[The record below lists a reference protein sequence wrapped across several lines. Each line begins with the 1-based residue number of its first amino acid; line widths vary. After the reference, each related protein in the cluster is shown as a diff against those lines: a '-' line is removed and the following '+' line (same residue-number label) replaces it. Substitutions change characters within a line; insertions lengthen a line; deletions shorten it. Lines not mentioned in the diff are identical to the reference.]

1 MTPIDENPQGAG
13 TNPQVLTVS
22 APEVGEVLAER
33 YRIEEHIGNDSLGR
47 QLWRGSDVIL
57 QRPVTVVLRYPGGDS
72 AAEMLSA
79 AVAASR
85 IVHPHLVGVYDA
97 IDEGERAYV
106 VREWVQGTS
115 LRDVVAEYGPLEA
128 DKVVAIGHAVADAV
142 AALHDTGMAH
152 GNVQPGTV
160 LIGDDGR
167 VVLADARADESAT
180 VEADLRAIG
189 AVLYCSLTSH
199 WPHAEAGVSV
209 VPDAT
214 RDETG
219 AVVAPNLIRAGVPG
233 HLDELTVDLLNPRL
247 NPPSAEVL
255 SAELGRLDNAED
267 HRSLFADDAEI
278 GLDSFD
284 NSSVAPEV
292 PRRDNRKLLMI
303 IAAVLAVV
311 ILGGA
316 VALIGSGDDEPTGK
330 QPAAVDTGSA
340 VPGKGGPTGEAGYLT
355 IAGDKVRIV
364 DPKGNGTELDGAG
377 DAVDGNPSTAWRTD
391 RYEVPNFGGLKTGM
405 GILVDLGA
413 DTSVTAVQLELGN
426 ANTDIELYG
435 GPATASAAADRGN
448 DANITQT
455 LQQIAAPR
463 PNAQSRTVMQVA
475 DPAKKV
481 RFVLVWFTRLPQQPG
496 GGYRLVVSE
505 LKIRGQ
511 AA

>member
-1 MTPIDENPQGAG
+1 MTPIDEDPQSAGA
-13 TNPQVLTVS
+13 NPQVLTVG

-33 YRIEEHIGNDSLGR
+33 YRLEEHIGNDSLGR
-47 QLWRGSDVIL
+47 QLWRGADVIL
-57 QRPVTVVLRYPGGDS
+57 QRQVTVVLRYPGGDS

-189 AVLYCSLTSH
+189 AVLYCSLTGH

-209 VPDAT
+209 VPDAV
-214 RDETG
+214 RDDAGT
-219 AVVAPNLIRAGVPG
+219 VIAPSQARAGVPG
-233 HLDELTVDLLNPRL
+233 HLDELTVDLLNAHL
-247 NPPSAEVL
+247 NPPSAEIL

-267 HRSLFADDAEI
+267 QRALFADEAEI

-284 NSSVAPEV
+284 NTSIAPEA
-292 PRRDNRKLLMI
+292 PERDNRRLAVI

-311 ILGGA
+311 VLGGA
-316 VALIGSGDDEPTGK
+316 IIIGTSGDDDPGTK
-330 QPAAVDTGSA
+330 TPAAVGTGSA
-340 VPGKGGPTGEAGYLT
+340 VPGKGPTGEAGFLPLK
-355 IAGDKVRIV
+355 ADQLRIV
-364 DPKGNGTELDGAG
+364 DPQGDGSEQDKYEL
-377 DAVDGNPSTAWRTD
+377 AVDGNPATAWNTD
-391 RYEVPNFGGLKTGM
+391 RYQREDFGGLKKGV

-413 DTSVTAVQLELGN
+413 DTSVSAVDLELGN

-435 GPATASAAADRGN
+435 GPASAGAAGDKSQ
-448 DANITQT
+448 DSNITKT
-455 LQQIAAPR
+455 LQQIGPPKPGAG
-463 PNAQSRTVMQVA
+463 SRTIMLVT
-475 DPAKKV
+475 DPTKKV
-481 RFVLVWFTRLPQQPG
+481 RYVLVWFTRVPKEANG
-496 GGYRLVVSE
+496 GGYRLLVSE